1 MDTKP
6 YDKEGKDYH
15 LLWNLINRIPSNT
28 NTAMV
33 SAVVWYHRLADE
45 MDIANMTC
53 ANVNTWISLF
63 ARIARLC
70 HNTPEYS
77 SDDWVDA
84 LIHFPR
90 ELLPGDLLALDDG
103 KLAAFLDAAAQ
114 FKRETY
120 SDMEHERAIDEIIA
134 LPCDVQPI

>member
-1 MDTKP
+1 MAIKP
-6 YDKEGKDYH
+6 YNQGRKDYD
-15 LLWNLINRIPSNT
+15 LLWELINRIPST
-28 NTAMV
+28 VDTAMV
-33 SAVVWYHRLADE
+33 SAVAWYRRLADE
-45 MDIANMTC
+45 MDLANMTC
-53 ANVNTWISLF
+53 ANVNTWIALL
-63 ARIARLC
+63 ARIARLY
-70 HNTPEYS
+70 HDAPEYS

-84 LIHFPR
+84 IIHFPR

-120 SDMEHERAIDEIIA
+120 SDMEHERTVDEIIA